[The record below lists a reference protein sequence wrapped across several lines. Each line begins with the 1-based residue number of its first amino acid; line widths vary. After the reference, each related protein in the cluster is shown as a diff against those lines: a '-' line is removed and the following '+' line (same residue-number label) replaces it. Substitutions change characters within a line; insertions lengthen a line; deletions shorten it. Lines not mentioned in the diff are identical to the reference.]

1 VCREGEEE
9 EADGRAG
16 EGEDGERAQGEKGR
30 RVALGACLVAV
41 PMRHATKHS
50 RQVHGTDGLP
60 CMQPSWVH
68 PMTLLCMLCYYTDP
82 VGVQGPR
89 RVNPREINA
98 KITTTHHTTCR
109 EQAVST
115 PCKRL

>member
-1 VCREGEEE
+1 M
-9 EADGRAG
+9 
-16 EGEDGERAQGEKGR
+16 
-30 RVALGACLVAV
+30 V
-41 PMRHATKHS
+41 PE
-50 RQVHGTDGLP
+50 V
-60 CMQPSWVH
+60 
-68 PMTLLCMLCYYTDP
+68 MLCYYTDP

-115 PCKRL
+115 PCKRLRRTARTKRAVLCAA